1 MSSEHS
7 VANTALAAG
16 LTGRSWYRDEV
27 GSTNTEL
34 IGLAREGAPA
44 WSVFVAGYQSAGRG
58 RLGRAWE
65 ATPGSSLMASLLL
78 RPRIPPADAPLI
90 TLAAGACLA
99 AAIEDAC
106 GVTVGCKWPN
116 DLVAGER
123 KLGGILTEAEVAG
136 DRLAFVVIGTGVN
149 VRQRPEDLP
158 PGLEA
163 AATSVAI
170 EGGRTDP
177 DALLRAYLERFR
189 TDFDPDGDD
198 FARRTLATYREWCLT
213 LGRRVRA
220 TTTDGRRAEGL
231 AEAVGD
237 RGQLVVQTPEGLEEI
252 GFGEVEH
259 LR

>member
-7 VANTALAAG
+7 VADAALAAG

-44 WSVFVAGYQSAGRG
+44 WSVFVASYQSAGRG

-65 ATPGSSLMASLLL
+65 AAPGSSLLASLLL
-78 RPRIPPADAPLI
+78 RPGIPAADAPLT
-90 TLAAGACLA
+90 TLAAGACMT
-99 AAIEDAC
+99 AAIEHAC
-106 GVTVGCKWPN
+106 GVSAGCKWPN
-116 DLVAGER
+116 DLVAGGR

-136 DRLAFVVIGTGVN
+136 GRLAFVVIGAGVN

-170 EGGRTDP
+170 QGGRTEP
-177 DALLRAYLERFR
+177 GALLRAYLERFR
-189 TDFDPDGDD
+189 TDFDPDGED
-198 FARRTLATYREWCLT
+198 FARRTLAAYRERCDT

-220 TTTDGRRAEGL
+220 TTTDGRRAEGV

-237 RGQLVVQTPEGLEEI
+237 RGQLVVRTPEGLEEI
-252 GFGEVEH
+252 AFGEVQH